1 MSFFNKVLASV
12 GIGSAKVDTRLMQ
25 NEFFPGGEVRGVVHI
40 RGGSIAQE
48 IDSIY
53 IKVMTQYIRERDDRK
68 FTENYT
74 LAKFRVCGKMTVEPE
89 ESIEV
94 PFAFELPPETPA
106 TMGGQPVWLHTG
118 LDIEMAIDPSDS
130 DSIWVRPHPHA
141 EPVLEAAEM
150 LGCRL
155 KNARCEY
162 AGYGRRSVPFV
173 QEFEFYPGP
182 QFARRMSE
190 LELVFFPYADGV
202 DVLVEVDRRA
212 RGLAGLFEQA
222 FDLDERKQVLRLGR
236 SELRA
241 GPNAIAHMLADIIDR
256 HTY

>member
-1 MSFFNKVLASV
+1 MSLFNKMLASV
-12 GIGSAKVDTRLMQ
+12 GIGSAKVDTRLEQ
-25 NEFFPGGEVRGVVHI
+25 NEFVPGGEVRGVVHI
-40 RGGSIAQE
+40 RGGNIEQE

-53 IKVMTQYIRERDDRK
+53 IKVMTQYIKEHDDRK
-68 FTENYT
+68 FTENYA
-74 LAKFRVCGKMTVEPE
+74 LAKFRVSSRMTVRAQ

-94 PFAFELPPETPA
+94 PFAFELPLETPA
-106 TMGGQPVWLHTG
+106 TIGGQPVWLRTG
-118 LDIEMAIDPSDS
+118 LDIEMAVDPSD
-130 DSIWVRPHPHA
+130 DDAIRVRPHPHA
-141 EPVLEAAEM
+141 EAVLAAAEM

-162 AGYGRRSVPFV
+162 ARYGRGSVPFV

-182 QFARRMSE
+182 QFGRRMTE
-190 LELVFFPYADGV
+190 LELVFFPRPDGL

-236 SELRA
+236 AELSA

-256 HTY
+256 NTY